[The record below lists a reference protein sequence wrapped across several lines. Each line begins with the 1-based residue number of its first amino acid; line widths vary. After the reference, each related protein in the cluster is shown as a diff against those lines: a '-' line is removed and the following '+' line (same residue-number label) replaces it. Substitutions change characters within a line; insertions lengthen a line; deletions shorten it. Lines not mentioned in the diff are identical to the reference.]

1 MMRLFSL
8 ILFAVT
14 MFGCGDDG
22 EPEPKRCPIGDLA
35 APAEAELFFLDANNQ
50 LVAPTATGEVPL
62 MIPPQGG
69 WIVLV
74 GVRARNIDGCSPTLT
89 TALVDT
95 DDGQILK
102 IDQRQTELELDASGW
117 GMSRA
122 STVGNLQV
130 CPQLTAT
137 RDLYGQPYVVSAV
150 VEDADGNKATTQMTV
165 TPTCPPGESRCQCE
179 CARDY
184 VVGDECP
191 ATYQPTV
198 MPSGDVSRRL

>member
-1 MMRLFSL
+1 MTRLLGL
-8 ILFAVT
+8 ILFAVA
-14 MFGCGDDG
+14 MFGCGGNG
-22 EPEPKRCPIGDLA
+22 EPEPERCPIGDLA
-35 APAEAELFFLDANNQ
+35 APAEAELFFLDPNN
-50 LVAPTATGEVPL
+50 LVVAPTATGEVPL
-62 MIPPQGG
+62 MVPPQGG

-74 GVRARNIDGCSPTLT
+74 GVRARNLDGCSSTLT

-95 DDGQILK
+95 EDGQILK

-137 RDLYGQPYVVSAV
+137 RDLHGQPYVISAV
-150 VEDADGNKATTQMTV
+150 VEDADGKQATTQMTI
-165 TPTCPPGESRCQCE
+165 TPACPSGDSRCQCE

-184 VVGDECP
+184 VVGDVCP
-191 ATYQPTV
+191 
-198 MPSGDVSRRL
+198 